1 MLGQKQKGAFRCFA
15 GGGQIVEKRRET
27 QCPGSGIYFCC
38 LFLVV
43 SCLLP
48 ACVTVQEVDML
59 RQDINR
65 LQRDNVAVKSELD
78 QLKEKTTTSASE
90 ESFNVIRQSQA
101 EIQSGL
107 VGITREMQVLSGR
120 FDENKDFTE
129 KSLRNAAM
137 ELDLIRAQTT
147 TSENQ
152 IREAKGRL
160 NTLEAQIKQVKEAQ
174 KEQPKNTEKKAEE
187 PQKAPAAEEKTVK
200 AATPAANTAKTKYDA
215 ALKLYK
221 AKKYKAAREKLGAFL
236 KEFPKDQLADN
247 ALFWTAEAYYKE
259 KDFEGAIAE
268 YAELLK
274 SYPDSAKAPA
284 ALLKQGY
291 ALIELHD
298 KKGGKIILEQLVER
312 YPKSRE
318 AMEAQ
323 KKLKELN
330 RTTRKPVKKKK
341 R

>member
-1 MLGQKQKGAFRCFA
+1 
-15 GGGQIVEKRRET
+15 VEKRRKMQT
-27 QCPGSGIYFCC
+27 PGLRIYSGC
-38 LFLVV
+38 LFLVLF
-43 SCLLP
+43 SLLP
-48 ACVTVQEVDML
+48 ACVTVQEVDMMK
-59 RQDINR
+59 QDISR
-65 LQRDNVAVKSELD
+65 LQHDSLAVKGELE

-137 ELDLIRAQTT
+137 ELDLLRAQVT
-147 TSENQ
+147 TSEGQ
-152 IREAKGRL
+152 IKDINSRL
-160 NTLEAQIKQVKEAQ
+160 NNMEDLIRQAREQQ
-174 KEQPKNTEKKAEE
+174 KEQARQIPEKKPEE
-187 PQKAPAAEEKTVK
+187 TQKKAPAAEEKTVK

-215 ALKLYK
+215 AMKLYK
-221 AKKYKAAREKLGAFL
+221 EKKYKAAREKFSALL

-247 ALFWTAEAYYKE
+247 ALFWTGEAYYKE

-274 SYPDSAKAPA
+274 SYPDSAKAPS
-284 ALLKQGY
+284 ALLKEGY
-291 ALIELHD
+291 SLIELND
-298 KKGGKIILEQLVER
+298 KKDGRVILEQLVER

-330 RTTRKPVKKKK
+330 KISRKPVKKKK

>member
-1 MLGQKQKGAFRCFA
+1 VG
-15 GGGQIVEKRRET
+15 KRRET
-27 QCPGSGIYFCC
+27 QSAGSRVYSCC
-38 LFLVV
+38 FFWLLF
-43 SCLLP
+43 CLLP
-48 ACVTVQEVDML
+48 ACVSVQEVDML
-59 RQDINR
+59 RQDIAR

-90 ESFNVIRQSQA
+90 ESFNIIRQSQA
-101 EIQSGL
+101 ETQSAL
-107 VGITREMQVLSGR
+107 FGITKEMQVLSGR

-129 KSLRNAAM
+129 KSLRNATM
-137 ELDLIRAQTT
+137 ELDLIRAQMT

-152 IREAKGRL
+152 TREVKNRL
-160 NTLEAQIKQVKEAQ
+160 NALEDQMKQSKESQ
-174 KEQPKNTEKKAEE
+174 KEQPKHIEKKPEE
-187 PQKAPAAEEKTVK
+187 PQKPPVAEEKTAK
-200 AATPAANTAKTKYDA
+200 AAIPAANTAKIKYDA

-221 AKKYKAAREKLGAFL
+221 EKKYKAAREKFSAFV

-274 SYPDSAKAPA
+274 AYPNSGKAPA

-291 ALIELHD
+291 SLIELND
-298 KKGGKIILEQLVER
+298 KKGGKVILEQLIER

-330 RTTRKPVKKKK
+330 TISRKPVKKKK
-341 R
+341 K